1 MTSARLPLEGIR
13 VANFGWVW
21 AGPVVGQTL
30 GFLGAEVYKIESRAR
45 IDLSRTLL
53 PFAEGVR
60 DPNRSLSNHACWA
73 GNGSVTLNLSKPK
86 ARELALEIV
95 SRSDVVIENFGPGV
109 IQKLDLGYERMRR
122 AKPDIVML
130 SMPAAGLFGPLK
142 DIRTY
147 GLSVTSITGLDSIT
161 GYAGGPPVPVENAFA
176 DPLNGILGA
185 FAVLAAL
192 RHRDRTGEG
201 QHVDYSQQE
210 AMMQLVGPAFM
221 DYALNGRVAGPI
233 GNRHPLG
240 RAVPHGVFPCAGDD
254 RWISIAV
261 FDDRQWQALVREMGE
276 PEWALADGL
285 SSIGGRLESIDSL
298 HGQIA
303 EWTSGFDDRELA
315 DRLQNA
321 GVPAAPVLC
330 IADLLDDPQYRDRG
344 TFVEVTH
351 PLGFQETIYGAYVK
365 TSRTQP
371 RVTPGPVLGRDNDHV
386 FLELLGMDKEEYR
399 RLIDEQV
406 IY

>member
-1 MTSARLPLEGIR
+1 MPGRLPLEGIR

-60 DPNRSLSNHACWA
+60 DPDRSLSNHACWA

-109 IQKLDLGYERMRR
+109 IEKLDLGYNRLRQAR
-122 AKPDIVML
+122 PNLVML

-201 QHVDYSQQE
+201 QHIDYSQQE

-240 RAVPHGVFPCAGDD
+240 RAAPHGVFPCAGDD

-276 PEWALADGL
+276 PEWALADDL
-285 SSIGGRLESIDSL
+285 SSLGGRLASIEEVHS
-298 HGQIA
+298 QVA
-303 EWTSGFDDRELA
+303 EWTRGFDDRELA
-315 DRLQNA
+315 DRLQAA

-330 IADLLDDPQYRDRG
+330 IADLLDDPHYRVRR

-351 PLGFQETIYGAYVK
+351 PIGFRETIYGAYVK

-371 RVTPGPVLGRDNDHV
+371 RVEPGPTLGRDNDHV
-386 FLELLGMDKEEYR
+386 FLELLGMDKQEYR

>member
-1 MTSARLPLEGIR
+1 MPGRLPLEGIR

-60 DPNRSLSNHACWA
+60 DPDRSLSNHACWA

-109 IQKLDLGYERMRR
+109 IEKLDLGYNRLRQAR
-122 AKPDIVML
+122 PNLVML

-147 GLSVTSITGLDSIT
+147 GLSVTSITALDSIT

-201 QHVDYSQQE
+201 QHIDYSQQE

-240 RAVPHGVFPCAGDD
+240 RAAPHGVFPCAGDD

-276 PEWALADGL
+276 PEWALADDL
-285 SSIGGRLESIDSL
+285 SSLGGRLASIEEVHS
-298 HGQIA
+298 QVA
-303 EWTSGFDDRELA
+303 EWTRGFDDRELA
-315 DRLQNA
+315 DRLQVA

-330 IADLLDDPQYRDRG
+330 IADLLDDPHYRARG

-351 PLGFQETIYGAYVK
+351 PIGFRETIYGAYVK

-371 RVTPGPVLGRDNDHV
+371 RVEPGPTLGRDNDHV
-386 FLELLGMDKEEYR
+386 FLELLGMDKQEYR